1 MIADIGYPDFETRL
15 AILKA
20 KTQNSN
26 VFIDEKILRYL
37 AEAIPKNI
45 RELEGAL
52 NRIIAHTYA

>member
-26 VFIDEKILRYL
+26 VFIDEKFYVI
-37 AEAIPKNI
+37 
-45 RELEGAL
+45 
-52 NRIIAHTYA
+52 